1 MPRITVGGDDDRT
14 AGRVVIRTDSQADA
28 VTVYENQM
36 YVRRVAKVDLPATV
50 TATGGNPAGDD
61 AGGTE
66 DGDDV
71 LHLLFAMPRD
81 FERDSVQVRF
91 DERTAAL
98 VVLRGVLFEK
108 NSVEDDRDAA
118 AGDTQ
123 RQETQDEQAKG
134 IMMQLQEVEQQIELN
149 KVEQS
154 AARDEAELSARL
166 FARACRLLSDGLGTA
181 LEVGF
186 WEAQLAGV
194 ENATVHAN
202 EERRR
207 LEKDAAKLKVEKER
221 LQSLLRETSSG
232 DLASSKQTE
241 SVCIVLK
248 VKEAVPHAVVYVSYM
263 SPGASWRAEY
273 EVVLDSQQQLM
284 TLRYNA
290 VVQATGEGLYDVAL
304 TLSSVAPRHGAAEP
318 QLEPWRLSPTSPKI
332 ECPHMLMLMST
343 TDGSVK
349 GSAPSI
355 EAAAV
360 SETMGMV
367 NFTVP
372 SRRTLRGDGSKLRV
386 PLTVLQWKADVS
398 YSTVPSVTEAVFA
411 TAVCTNADE
420 YQLLPGD
427 ATVILDGNFV
437 ANTCLTRT
445 APGEKLSI
453 PFGVDS
459 SIEVRRKLQERY
471 TTNMKTNL
479 FNRASRQRLL
489 LAYATTLTNTKSQE
503 TVTVTVQERIPKS
516 NEQKLT
522 VRLLEPKTD
531 VMDWTDERQR
541 RLEVDGVVEMQV
553 TLKPG
558 AIVTVPFAFEVEAP
572 IDAHI
577 YGL

>member
-1 MPRITVGGDDDRT
+1 MPRITAGEDDDRT
-14 AGRVVIRTDSQADA
+14 TDGVVIRTDSKADA

-36 YVRRVAKVDLPATV
+36 YVRRVAEVDLPATV
-50 TATGGNPAGDD
+50 TATGGNSAGDD
-61 AGGTE
+61 AAGTE

-71 LHLLFAMPRD
+71 MQLLFAMPRE

-98 VVLRGVLFEK
+98 VVLRGVLFEE

-118 AGDTQ
+118 AEDKQ
-123 RQETQDEQAKG
+123 RQETQDQQARG
-134 IMMQLQEVEQQIELN
+134 IMMQLREVEQKIELN
-149 KVEQS
+149 QVEQS
-154 AARDEAELSARL
+154 AAMDEAELSARL
-166 FARACRLLSDGLGTA
+166 FARACGLLSDGVGTA

-194 ENATVHAN
+194 ENATVNAN

-207 LEKDAAKLKVEKER
+207 LEKDAAKLQEEKER
-221 LQSLLRETSSG
+221 LQSLLNETLSG
-232 DLASSKQTE
+232 DSASSKQTE
-241 SVCIVLK
+241 SLCIVLK
-248 VKEAVPHAVVYVSYM
+248 VKEAVPNAVVYVSYM

-284 TLRYNA
+284 TLHYNA
-290 VVQATGEGLYDVAL
+290 VVRAYGEGLHDVAL
-304 TLSSVAPRHGAAEP
+304 TLSSVAPRRGAAEP
-318 QLEPWRLSPTSPKI
+318 QMEPWYLSPNLPNI
-332 ECPHMLMLMST
+332 ECPHMLMLMSVP
-343 TDGSVK
+343 DGRAK
-349 GSAPSI
+349 GSAPLI
-355 EAAAV
+355 EAAAA

-411 TAVCTNADE
+411 TAVCTNAEE
-420 YQLLPGD
+420 YQILPGE
-427 ATVILDGNFV
+427 ATVMLDGNFV
-437 ANTCLTRT
+437 ANTHLTRT
-445 APGEKLSI
+445 APGEKLRI

-459 SIEVRRKLQERY
+459 SIEVHRKLQERY

-479 FNRASRQRLL
+479 FNRASRKRLL
-489 LAYATTLTNTKSQE
+489 FSYVTNLTNTKSQE
-503 TVTVTVQERIPKS
+503 NITVTVQERIPKS
-516 NEQKLT
+516 NEQKLS

-531 VMDWTDERQR
+531 ATDWTDERQR

-558 AIVTVPFAFEVEAP
+558 GEVTVPFAFEVEAP